1 MDKMFLALQDMY
13 RSLLAEELP
22 TKESHEVACIICSN
36 ICNPWSVNAHAAEKS
51 RESNGQNSSEMVCF
65 VLSLMESMSCKVLS
79 GSTAANTRLYYME
92 VLTVSL
98 DHMSVMSKLV
108 SLFGVSDRLLS
119 HFAVKCATSLVLFQ
133 LHKSN
138 SFNRVWQEKCMK
150 ILLEPFPSIELYSTL
165 WSLTA
170 LIKGILTG
178 MCNCN
183 KDALEQL
190 VSMLDSVF
198 PQVYSGLLSWVE
210 RGQGSAASVKDMYNV
225 ETSLVAFLDFL
236 EVLTAARLSLKICFF
251 RQRLF
256 YQQALMTLQLV
267 GSSVQYFVQKKAILL
282 LKATLLLKAGED
294 FITVGP
300 PLMKEGDH
308 MITDLLSL
316 ADVVL
321 QAVFAGWLQGVPVN
335 TNASFF
341 GGNVMSV
348 HCASDGPDF
357 VVLRAVSLI
366 LLKSL
371 EYKLQ
376 YEKEGP
382 EPAGNL
388 PAFLGALMLFLKQH
402 LSGLQQLL
410 HPCSWVSLVF
420 GEQDDDMIEAAK
432 VIMMLHLYQRRW
444 NTGENLKACETG
456 CNPHCHFIFLLQ
468 NVAFDHSVLLD
479 FLISTETCFL
489 DYFVRYLKL
498 LRNNWEDF
506 AAICQ
511 GIEALNSK
519 AGFDVAAFERD
530 RVGAPGGCTS
540 KGSNDR
546 VSETL
551 PNPGTANRRNS
562 TSLSLGISQPISHPL
577 VDYESSDESESEE
590 PGLSSVPL
598 QRTLVS
604 DGSGFENAKGDG
616 QSECCSLTQEKSVV
630 GPSTPSRLCVQA
642 VTCLG
647 QLRTVIC
654 RLQRRNLFPY
664 KPDSLLKLLMQIEE
678 KSGIQYEFPCE

>member
-1 MDKMFLALQDMY
+1 
-13 RSLLAEELP
+13 
-22 TKESHEVACIICSN
+22 
-36 ICNPWSVNAHAAEKS
+36 
-51 RESNGQNSSEMVCF
+51 
-65 VLSLMESMSCKVLS
+65 
-79 GSTAANTRLYYME
+79 
-92 VLTVSL
+92 
-98 DHMSVMSKLV
+98 
-108 SLFGVSDRLLS
+108 GVSDRLLS

-133 LHKSN
+133 LHKSVSIIFIPIN
-138 SFNRVWQEKCMK
+138 LCLNTCVLCQLTKLIF
-150 ILLEPFPSIELYSTL
+150 FPHS
-165 WSLTA
+165 
-170 LIKGILTG
+170 
-178 MCNCN
+178 
-183 KDALEQL
+183 DALEQL

-376 YEKEGP
+376 YEKEGD
-382 EPAGNL
+382 
-388 PAFLGALMLFLKQH
+388 
-402 LSGLQQLL
+402 LS
-410 HPCSWVSLVF
+410 
-420 GEQDDDMIEAAK
+420 
-432 VIMMLHLYQRRW
+432 VI
-444 NTGENLKACETG
+444 
-456 CNPHCHFIFLLQ
+456 FIFM
-468 NVAFDHSVLLD
+468 FFS
-479 FLISTETCFL
+479 
-489 DYFVRYLKL
+489 Y
-498 LRNNWEDF
+498 
-506 AAICQ
+506 
-511 GIEALNSK
+511 
-519 AGFDVAAFERD
+519 
-530 RVGAPGGCTS
+530 
-540 KGSNDR
+540 
-546 VSETL
+546 
-551 PNPGTANRRNS
+551 
-562 TSLSLGISQPISHPL
+562 
-577 VDYESSDESESEE
+577 
-590 PGLSSVPL
+590 
-598 QRTLVS
+598 
-604 DGSGFENAKGDG
+604 
-616 QSECCSLTQEKSVV
+616 
-630 GPSTPSRLCVQA
+630 
-642 VTCLG
+642 
-647 QLRTVIC
+647 VI
-654 RLQRRNLFPY
+654 
-664 KPDSLLKLLMQIEE
+664 
-678 KSGIQYEFPCE
+678 